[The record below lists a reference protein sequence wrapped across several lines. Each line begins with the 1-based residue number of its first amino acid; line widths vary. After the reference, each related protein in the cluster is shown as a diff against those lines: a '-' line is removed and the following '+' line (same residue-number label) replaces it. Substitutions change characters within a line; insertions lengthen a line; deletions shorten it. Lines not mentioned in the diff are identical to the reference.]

1 MKKITLISAIMAF
14 TQVATATQILSYYP
28 ATLSSGKI
36 VANIYG
42 GFLED
47 GFSRAPN
54 ICYMGSVKGVCTLI
68 KEAQAEADRRY
79 SSGDHGTFTI
89 KSCTVE
95 GRTVKLNY
103 DRVNDYT
110 LDADDLDIK
119 LDINACSDQD

>member
-1 MKKITLISAIMAF
+1 MKKIALISVVMAF
-14 TQVATATQILSYYP
+14 TQLATATQILSYYP
-28 ATLSSGKI
+28 ETLANGKI
-36 VANIYG
+36 VANIYN

-54 ICYMGSVKGVCTLI
+54 ICFMGSAKGVCALI
-68 KEAQAEADRRY
+68 KAAQAEADRRY

-89 KSCTVE
+89 KSCVVD
-95 GRTVKLNY
+95 GRTVKLHY

-119 LDINACSDQD
+119 LDLKACSDQN

>member
-1 MKKITLISAIMAF
+1 MKKISLISVMLAF
-14 TQVATATQILSYYP
+14 TQAATATQILSYFP
-28 ATLSSGKI
+28 ETLSNGKI
-36 VANIYG
+36 VANIYN

-54 ICYMGSVKGVCTLI
+54 ICYMGSAKGVCALV

-95 GRTVKLNY
+95 GHSVKLNY
-103 DRVNDYT
+103 DRVNDYA

-119 LDINACSDQD
+119 LDINACSAQD